1 MADKRDLTAGPTWQK
16 LLQLAGPMVF
26 GIIAVISVSLIDTY
40 YVGQLGTQE
49 LTALSFTFPVTL
61 TVSSLAIGLGAGA
74 SSVVSR
80 AVGAGARDDA
90 KRLATDSLVL
100 ALILVVAV
108 AIIGFF
114 LINPLFTLLGAT
126 GETLALIGRYM
137 RIWFLAIPLLVV
149 PIVANSIVRAVGDTF
164 WPSVVMVS
172 SALTNIAITPVFI
185 FGLGPVPAF
194 GIEGAAIGTLVAW
207 LVTVFG
213 AFALVALREEM
224 LDLTW
229 PAFSVLANSWK
240 RVLAVGL
247 PASLGNA
254 VNPIGIA
261 VVTSFI
267 AAFGDVVVAGF
278 GVATRIESLAVIPM
292 LALSSAIGPFAG
304 QNWGAGKCGRVAE
317 ALRFSYMVCA
327 VWAGVLGVFFWFAAE
342 PIIGVFSQDAEVIG
356 AATTYLTIVPL
367 SIWGYGVVIISAGAF
382 NALGRSHYGLGLYL
396 VRTAVLYVPLS
407 FVAAQFAS
415 SDAVFYAIAAANVLA
430 GIAVGGFALYWLS
443 NHPAPEPATA

>member
-16 LLQLAGPMVF
+16 LIQLAGPMVF

-80 AVGAGARDDA
+80 AVGADARDDA

-100 ALILVVAV
+100 ALILVIAV
-108 AIIGFF
+108 ATAGFF
-114 LINPLFTLLGAT
+114 MIDPLFTLLGAT
-126 GETLALIGRYM
+126 GETLDLIGRYM

-185 FGLGPVPAF
+185 FGLGPIPAF
-194 GIEGAAIGTLVAW
+194 GIEGAAIGTLIAW

-213 AFALVALREEM
+213 AFALVALREKM
-224 LDLTW
+224 LDLTL
-229 PAFSVLANSWK
+229 PEMSVLAKSWK

-261 VVTSFI
+261 VVTALI
-267 AAFGDVVVAGF
+267 AAFGEVVVAGF

-304 QNWGAGKCGRVAE
+304 QNWGAGKCDRVAE
-317 ALRFSYMVCA
+317 ALRFSYAVCA
-327 VWAGVLGVFFWFAAE
+327 AWAAVLGLFFWFAAE
-342 PIIGVFSQDAEVIG
+342 PIVGIFSQDEDVIS
-356 AATTYLTIVPL
+356 AATTYLTIVPF

-407 FVAAQFAS
+407 FIAAQFAT
-415 SDAVFYAIAAANVLA
+415 SDAVFYAIAVANAVA
-430 GIAVGGFALYWLS
+430 GIAVGSFALYWLS
-443 NHPAPEPATA
+443 HHTAPQPAAA

>member
-1 MADKRDLTAGPTWQK
+1 
-16 LLQLAGPMVF
+16 MVF

-100 ALILVVAV
+100 ALILVAAV

-126 GETLALIGRYM
+126 GETLVLIGRYM

-172 SALTNIAITPVFI
+172 SAVTNIAITPVFI

-194 GIEGAAIGTLVAW
+194 GIEGAAIGTLIAW
-207 LVTVFG
+207 LVTMFG
-213 AFALVALREEM
+213 AFALVALREKM

-327 VWAGVLGVFFWFAAE
+327 VWAGVLGVFFWFVAE

-382 NALGRSHYGLGLYL
+382 NALGRSQYGLGLYL

-407 FVAAQFAS
+407 FVAAQLAS
-415 SDAVFYAIAAANVLA
+415 SDAVFYAIAAANALA
-430 GIAVGGFALYWLS
+430 GIAVGGFALCWLS

>member
-1 MADKRDLTAGPTWQK
+1 M
-16 LLQLAGPMVF
+16 QLAGPMVF
-26 GIIAVISVSLIDTY
+26 GIIAVISVSLIDTF
-40 YVGQLGTQE
+40 YVGQLGTQP

-80 AVGAGARDDA
+80 AVGAGERGDAR
-90 KRLATDSLVL
+90 RLATDSLAL
-100 ALILVVAV
+100 ALVLVISV
-108 AIIGFF
+108 AIIGYFA
-114 LINPLFTLLGAT
+114 IDPLFALLGAS
-126 GETLALIGRYM
+126 GEVLDLIGRYM

-164 WPSVVMVS
+164 WPSIVMIS

-194 GIEGAAIGTLVAW
+194 GIEGAAIGTLLAW

-213 AFALVALREEM
+213 AFALVAYREKM
-224 LDLTW
+224 LVFDMPAIPDL
-229 PAFSVLANSWK
+229 ARSWK

-247 PASLGNA
+247 PASFGNA

-261 VVTSFI
+261 VVTSII
-267 AAFGDVVVAGF
+267 AGFGGVVVAGF

-304 QNWGAGKCGRVAE
+304 QNWGAGKCDRVAE
-317 ALRFSYMVCA
+317 ALKFCYVICA
-327 VWAGVLGVFFWFAAE
+327 LWSGVLAAFFWFAAE
-342 PIIGVFSQDAEVIG
+342 PIVSVFSQEAEVIG
-356 AATTYLTIVPL
+356 AAATYLAIVPL
-367 SIWGYGVVIISAGAF
+367 SLWGYGIVIITAGAF

-396 VRTAVLYVPLS
+396 VRTALLYVPFA
-407 FVAAQFAS
+407 FVAARMANS
-415 SDAVFYAIAAANVLA
+415 EAVFYGIAIANGLA
-430 GIAVGGFALYWLS
+430 GVAVVGFALYWLS
-443 NHPAPEPATA
+443 NHSAPQAQAA